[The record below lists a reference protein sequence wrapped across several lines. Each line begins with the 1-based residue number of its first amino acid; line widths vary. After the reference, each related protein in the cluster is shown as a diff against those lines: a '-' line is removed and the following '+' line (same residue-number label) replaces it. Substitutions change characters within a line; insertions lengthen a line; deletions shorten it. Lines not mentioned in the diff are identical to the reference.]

1 MFSQLVISALR
12 SKDKQT
18 STQAK
23 KTFTEAE
30 SAAACKETVE
40 FNGEACP
47 FCTSVFHSTKNLF
60 WYSLFLQEVLLLLS
74 VWLYCVLRQ
83 ELHEFQRLFDFYQ
96 NLIDFASFNLRG
108 TDKTRGQRAAQMH
121 PEPCETAE
129 PHLQA
134 NKKLPHLWIFS
145 SWWRTSV
152 CRGKPVGRLK
162 KRRGEREYSGRRAKE
177 NKST

>member
-18 STQAK
+18 SAQAK
-23 KTFTEAE
+23 KMFTEAE

-74 VWLYCVLRQ
+74 V
-83 ELHEFQRLFDFYQ
+83 
-96 NLIDFASFNLRG
+96 
-108 TDKTRGQRAAQMH
+108 
-121 PEPCETAE
+121 
-129 PHLQA
+129 
-134 NKKLPHLWIFS
+134 
-145 SWWRTSV
+145 
-152 CRGKPVGRLK
+152 
-162 KRRGEREYSGRRAKE
+162 
-177 NKST
+177 